1 MMNELQLNNG
11 IVVKPPEIQ
20 FSQFGK
26 LKTEAEEISELL
38 QDIEVTPV
46 NVKENKKK
54 VAQISKTLA
63 KLNSERIEVKN
74 YILEPYKSFETEVNE
89 VSAIIKQAEELV
101 RNQIR
106 ELEEIEREEK
116 REKIQNIFEKRIKH
130 YDFQDI
136 FSFEDFL
143 TSKHLNKS
151 VSMNKI
157 EKEMTEWL
165 EKNDKEYK
173 LVFEKQ
179 DEDLMLE
186 YMKVKDLTTAMYNVE
201 NDRKLKEKIKAKTE
215 KVVKPTEQTIEY
227 IVKLYSKK
235 DLTLLKM
242 LMDEHEIQ
250 YQVL

>member
-38 QDIEVTPV
+38 KDIEVTPD

-116 REKIQNIFEKRIKH
+116 QEKIQNIFEKRIKH
-130 YDFQDI
+130 YDFQDV

-201 NDRKLKEKIKAKTE
+201 NDRKLKEKIKTKTE
-215 KVVKPTEQTIEY
+215 KVVKPTERTTEY
-227 IVKLYSKK
+227 IVKLYDKK